1 MTTIKLQLQKKEIA
15 KLDAKTL
22 ANICIRLAKYKIENK
37 EFLNYLL
44 FHSYDNQP
52 YIENLKLDIT
62 SAFLSF
68 NQNDYLNSKVLKGLL
83 LRLNKQLKFI
93 ADKNR
98 EVEIVTEFCLAFIN
112 NVSVRCYYAGLMQIL
127 YRQFVRLQKVV
138 GKLDEDLQFDY
149 KEYISTILAYL
160 KQTRFY
166 SEI

>member
-1 MTTIKLQLQKKEIA
+1 MTTIKLQNQKKEIA

-22 ANICIRLAKYKIENK
+22 AEICIRLAKYKTENK

-52 YIENLKLDIT
+52 YIDEIKSDIT
-62 SAFLSF
+62 NTFLSF

-83 LRLNKQLKFI
+83 TRLNKQLKFI

-98 EVEIVTEFCLAFIN
+98 EAEIVTEFCLAFIA
-112 NVSVRCYYAGLMQIL
+112 NVSVRCYYAGLMQVL

-149 KEYISTILAYL
+149 KEDIYTILAYL
-160 KQTRFY
+160 KKTRFY